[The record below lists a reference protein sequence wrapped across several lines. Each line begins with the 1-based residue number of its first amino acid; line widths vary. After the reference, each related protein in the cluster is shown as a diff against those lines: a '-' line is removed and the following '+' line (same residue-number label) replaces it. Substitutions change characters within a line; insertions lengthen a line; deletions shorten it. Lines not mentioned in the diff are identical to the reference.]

1 MKKLLINS
9 LTFIFLISIPFA
21 QTIEGTWKMSP
32 VAGALGVG
40 PAVGDIGW
48 WSNSLEE
55 ATTIRA
61 CFFDDNM
68 FSMQMAHLKMFS
80 VLKHGMKP
88 GKQE

>member
-40 PAVGDIGW
+40 PALGDVSW
-48 WSNSLEE
+48 WANSEGDV
-55 ATTIRA
+55 ATRA
-61 CFFDDNM
+61 CFFDDVC
-68 FSMQMAHLKMFS
+68 FQCKWLI
-80 VLKHGMKP
+80 
-88 GKQE
+88 